1 MFTDGVTQQRSNKP
15 CNTRQGP
22 RLAGTR
28 CARLKKSKNCTSLLF
43 GFCMKKQARTF
54 FTSPVKIAT
63 TTLGCMVWTLATH
76 VQWGTWQRSIAS
88 LVEWKMILNDVF
100 VASCN
105 IVAFATLP
113 TNSTGV
119 PHILEHLTLCGSQK
133 YPCRDPF
140 MKMHNRSLATF
151 MNAMT
156 GCDVTFYPFS
166 TQNIKDYENL
176 LRVYLDAVFF
186 PQLTKLDFMQ
196 EGWRLEHT
204 DPKDK
209 SSPIVIKGVVYNEMK
224 GVFSNSSN
232 DFNQA
237 IVNKLCPSGVYGHVS
252 GGHPLSIPDLTWEQ
266 LKEFHDKHYHPSNAR
281 FLTYGDFPLEKTLS
295 LIDELAL
302 SKFEKIDSN
311 HVIPSEPRWKEPRM
325 ETMTCVPDPLAAN
338 PEKQSTVAVTY
349 AMNDITDTQESFAMS
364 ILSHLLVNGPNS
376 PFYKNLLQAGIGA
389 DYTPSLG
396 YDANLKEA
404 FFSVGLHGVSKAD
417 ISKVTDI
424 INQTFDE
431 VISAGFSQE
440 RIDAALHS
448 VELNLK
454 HQTSNFGLLLNY
466 ATVGI
471 WNHGGDPVRSLKVN
485 EHISW
490 LREQLASNPHFF
502 QEKVQQY
509 FKENKHCLTLVMNP
523 DDHHEEK
530 IRTLEQKN
538 IDRKLGELDS
548 ASRAS
553 IYDNGLKLLQH
564 QSKKEDESCL
574 PHLLLGDVAPT
585 IEMTKL
591 NHINIGGVNVQ
602 TTEQATNGVTYFRA
616 VLNASH
622 LPPELKRMV
631 PLLCEVVTKMG
642 TQDKDYRQFLQE
654 AELKTGGLHT
664 SVHISPHPSEHGRFE
679 QGVLLSSHCLEKNT
693 GAMFSL
699 WKELILRLKLE
710 DDERLMQLVQ
720 MCAAGLAQTLA
731 DSGHHYAM
739 AQAESYLNA
748 CAQLQEEFTGISH
761 ITQMKTLAEARSLK
775 YLLPQLRALA
785 DALLKKD
792 SIRCSLNASSTGLS
806 AAENSLDGLLS
817 SIPGACTTNCP
828 DYIADD
834 DFYAKERKIHLVFP
848 FGVNFC
854 AKSFNAVPYGH
865 PDYSS
870 LQIASQLLSFKY
882 LLREVREKGGA
893 YGVGA
898 VVQPGGCLSFYSYRD
913 PNMEKTLDVF
923 CDSVAW
929 LTKGEFTE
937 EDLAESKLSCFA
949 KIDKPITPG
958 DRGAAAFLH
967 GVTDEMRQEHR
978 QRIFACSKDD
988 IISAVKRCAGEGSCT
1003 SSVAVI
1009 GPENKFT
1016 ETGKHWLVHRDG
1028 SKKPGEDL
1036 QDSKEAGQ
1044 LTEESGAP
1052 SPRGASF
1059 SRNDSSS
1066 SDSDSGSS
1074 ESDSDEDTERF
1085 LLRVNGLP
1093 RNVTPALVAKHLKRA
1108 GIKVSKGAQGVLLLT
1123 SNKLPSGSAFVEVT
1137 SKEDQERA
1145 VKYAWGNAEL
1155 SSRGIKVIRAEA
1167 NDVRRYVMARP
1178 PAPGA
1183 LKDIVSSHVVHV
1195 RNLASDATEEQLKR
1209 FLSHCNVT
1217 RIERERFHSNK
1228 AQRSAF
1234 VRFAT
1239 AEDAQRA
1246 LAMTGKRLKGAK
1258 LELQLVS
1265 EDYADRLLKGDL
1277 LSLALYADNTS
1288 SGMRALRSS
1297 TTRREKAKASGER
1310 WIPGEVVK
1318 EHNLEE
1324 VLQSSEGQYKV
1335 VAEGLPFSVAQINNF
1350 LWPLKPTMVVRV
1362 RRTDGALSGKTV
1374 LSFGSLHDAQEAA
1387 KKNGHVIFGRIV
1399 KMTLASDVPSGRDG
1413 GETAKMAASSS

>member
-1 MFTDGVTQQRSNKP
+1 MFRHLCPSFQRLQSRTNVHRW
-15 CNTRQGP
+15 NHT
-22 RLAGTR
+22 A
-28 CARLKKSKNCTSLLF
+28 AV
-43 GFCMKKQARTF
+43 KQALQYKKGDTIGGYTVRQVEEVKELHLAAIRLLHERTGADF
-54 FTSPVKIAT
+54 LHIAREDRNN
-63 TTLGCMVWTLATH
+63 H
-76 VQWGTWQRSIAS
+76 FS
-88 LVEWKMILNDVF
+88 
-100 VASCN
+100 
-105 IVAFATLP
+105 VAFSTLP

-176 LRVYLDAVFF
+176 MRIYLDAVFF
-186 PQLTKLDFMQ
+186 PQLAKLDFMQ

-237 IVNKLCPSGVYGHVS
+237 IVNKLCPSGVYGNVS

-266 LKEFHDKHYHPSNAR
+266 LKEFHHKHYHPSNAR

-302 SKFEKIDSN
+302 SKFEKIDGSS
-311 HVIPSEPRWKEPRM
+311 VVPPEPRWKEPRM

-349 AMNDITDTQESFAMS
+349 AMNDATDTRESFAMS

-424 INQTFDE
+424 IHQTFDE
-431 VISAGFSQE
+431 VISTGFPQE

-466 ATVGI
+466 ATVGL

-490 LREQLASNPHFF
+490 LREQLASNPRFF

-509 FKENKHCLTLVMNP
+509 FKDNKHCLTLVMNP

-530 IRTLEQKN
+530 IRALEQKT

-553 IYDNGLKLLQH
+553 IYDQGLKLLEH

-574 PHLLLGDVAPT
+574 PRLLLKDVAPT

-591 NHINIGGVNVQ
+591 NHVNMGGVKVQ

-622 LPPELKRMV
+622 LPPELKRML
-631 PLLCEVVTKMG
+631 PLLCEVLTKMG
-642 TQDKDYRQFLQE
+642 TQDKDYRQFSQE
-654 AELKTGGLHT
+654 VELKTGGLHT
-664 SVHISPHPSEHGRFE
+664 SVHISPHPTEHGHFE

-693 GAMFSL
+693 EAMFSL

-761 ITQMKTLAEARSLK
+761 ITQMKTLAEAANLK
-775 YLLPQLRALA
+775 YLLPQLKALA
-785 DALLKKD
+785 DALLTKD
-792 SIRCSLNASSTGLS
+792 SMRCSLNASSSGLS
-806 AAENSLDGLLS
+806 AAENCLDGLLS

-828 DYIADD
+828 DYVADP
-834 DFYAKERKIHLVFP
+834 DFFARDRKIHFVFP

-854 AKSFNAVPYGH
+854 AKSFNAVPYSH

-898 VVQPGGCLSFYSYRD
+898 VVRPGGCLSFYSYRD

-929 LTKGEFTE
+929 LTKGTFTE
-937 EDLAESKLSCFA
+937 EDLEESKLSCFA
-949 KIDKPITPG
+949 KVDKPITPG

-978 QRIFACSKDD
+978 QRIFACSKDE
-988 IISAVKRCAGEGSCT
+988 IISAVKRCAGESGCT

-1036 QDSKEAGQ
+1036 QDGKEAEQ
-1044 LTEESGAP
+1044 LTEESATH
-1052 SPRGASF
+1052 SRRGASD
-1059 SRNDSSS
+1059 SGNDSSS
-1066 SDSDSGSS
+1066 SDSDSDSSDS
-1074 ESDSDEDTERF
+1074 ESDGEAERF
-1085 LLRVNGLP
+1085 LLKVNGLP
-1093 RNVTPALVAKHLKRA
+1093 RDITPALVAKHLKKA
-1108 GIKVSKGAQGVLLLT
+1108 GIKVSRGAEGVLLLT
-1123 SNKLPSGSAFVEVT
+1123 RNNQPSGRAFVQVT

-1145 VKYAWGNAEL
+1145 LNYAWGSAQL
-1155 SSRGIKVIRAEA
+1155 SGQAIKVAPA
-1167 NDVRRYVMARP
+1167 QADDVRRYIMTK
-1178 PAPGA
+1178 APSPSA
-1183 LKDIVSSHVVHV
+1183 LKDIVSSRVVHV
-1195 RNLASDATEEQLKR
+1195 RNLAVDVTEEKLNE
-1209 FLSHCNVT
+1209 FLSHCSVT
-1217 RIERERFHSNK
+1217 RIDRERFDSNR

-1239 AEDAQRA
+1239 TEDAQRA
-1246 LAMTGKRLKGAK
+1246 LAMTGKRLKGMK
-1258 LELQLVS
+1258 VELRLVS
-1265 EDYADRLLKGDL
+1265 EDYADKLLEGDL
-1277 LSLALYADNTS
+1277 PSLASYADKAS
-1288 SGMRALRSS
+1288 SRMRARRAS
-1297 TTRREKAKASGER
+1297 TTSRKQPVKKSGEH
-1310 WIPGEVVK
+1310 WIPVQEAK
-1318 EHNLEE
+1318 EQDLEK
-1324 VLQSSEGQYKV
+1324 VLQSSEGQYRV
-1335 VAEGLPFSVAQINNF
+1335 VAEGLPFSVTQIGNF
-1350 LWPLKPTMVVRV
+1350 LWPSKPTAVVRILHANGG
-1362 RRTDGALSGKTV
+1362 RSAKTV
-1374 LSFGSLHDAQEAA
+1374 LSFASLADAQEAA
-1387 KKNGHVIFGRIV
+1387 KKNGHLVFGRRVRI
-1399 KMTLASDVPSGRDG
+1399 TLATSDVPSGHDDG
-1413 GETAKMAASSS
+1413 VAAKTAASSS

>member
-1 MFTDGVTQQRSNKP
+1 MEQVHKEKFEMFRNLCPSFQGLRSRTNVYRW
-15 CNTRQGP
+15 NHT
-22 RLAGTR
+22 A
-28 CARLKKSKNCTSLLF
+28 AV
-43 GFCMKKQARTF
+43 KQALQYKKGDTIGGYTVRQVEEVKELHLAAVRLLHERTGADF
-54 FTSPVKIAT
+54 LHIAREDRNN
-63 TTLGCMVWTLATH
+63 H
-76 VQWGTWQRSIAS
+76 FS
-88 LVEWKMILNDVF
+88 
-100 VASCN
+100 
-105 IVAFATLP
+105 VAFSTLP

-176 LRVYLDAVFF
+176 MRIYLDAVFF
-186 PQLTKLDFMQ
+186 PQLAKLDFMQ

-266 LKEFHDKHYHPSNAR
+266 LKEFHHKHYHPSNAR
-281 FLTYGDFPLEKTLS
+281 FLTYGNFPLEKTLS

-302 SKFEKIDSN
+302 SKFEKIDGSS
-311 HVIPSEPRWKEPRM
+311 VVPPEPRWKEPKM

-349 AMNDITDTQESFAMS
+349 AMNDATDTRESFAMS

-376 PFYKNLLQAGIGA
+376 PFYRNLLQAGIGA

-417 ISKVTDI
+417 IGRVTDI
-424 INQTFDE
+424 IHQTFDE
-431 VISAGFSQE
+431 VISTGFPKE

-466 ATVGI
+466 ATVGL

-485 EHISW
+485 EHVSW
-490 LREQLASNPHFF
+490 LREQLASNPRFF

-509 FKENKHCLTLVMNP
+509 FKDNKHCLTLVMNP
-523 DDHHEEK
+523 DEHHEEK
-530 IRTLEQKN
+530 IRALEQKN

-548 ASRAS
+548 ESRAS
-553 IYDNGLKLLQH
+553 IYDQGLKLLEH

-574 PHLLLGDVAPT
+574 PRLLLKDVAPT
-585 IEMTKL
+585 IELTKL
-591 NHINIGGVNVQ
+591 NHINMGGVKVQ

-631 PLLCEVVTKMG
+631 PLLCEVLTKMG
-642 TQDKDYRQFLQE
+642 TQDKDYRQFSQE
-654 AELKTGGLHT
+654 VELKTGGLHT
-664 SVHISPHPSEHGRFE
+664 SVHISPHPTEHGRFE

-693 GAMFSL
+693 EAMFSL

-710 DDERLMQLVQ
+710 DDERLTQLVQ

-761 ITQMKTLAEARSLK
+761 ITQMKTLAEAANLK
-775 YLLPQLRALA
+775 YLLPQLKALA

-792 SIRCSLNASSTGLS
+792 SMRCSLNASSSGLS
-806 AAENSLDGLLS
+806 AAENCLDGLLS

-828 DYIADD
+828 DYVEEP
-834 DFYAKERKIHLVFP
+834 DFFARERKIHLVFP

-854 AKSFNAVPYGH
+854 AKSFNAVPYSH
-865 PDYSS
+865 PDFSS

-898 VVQPGGCLSFYSYRD
+898 VVRPGGCLSFYSYRD

-929 LTKGEFTE
+929 LTKGVFTE
-937 EDLAESKLSCFA
+937 EDLEESKLSCFA
-949 KIDKPITPG
+949 KVDKPITPG
-958 DRGAAAFLH
+958 DRGAATFLH

-978 QRIFACSKDD
+978 QRIFACSKDE
-988 IISAVKRCAGEGSCT
+988 IISAVKRCAGESGCT

-1009 GPENKFT
+1009 GPENQFT

-1036 QDSKEAGQ
+1036 QEGKKAEQ
-1044 LTEESGAP
+1044 PTEESATCSG
-1052 SPRGASF
+1052 RGASD
-1059 SRNDSSS
+1059 SGNDSSSS
-1066 SDSDSGSS
+1066 SDSDSDSSDS
-1074 ESDSDEDTERF
+1074 ESTGDTERF
-1085 LLRVNGLP
+1085 LLKVNGLP
-1093 RNVTPALVAKHLKRA
+1093 RDITTVLVAKHLKKA
-1108 GIKVSKGAQGVLLLT
+1108 GIKVSRGAEGVLLLT
-1123 SNKLPSGSAFVEVT
+1123 RNSQSSNRAFVQVA
-1137 SKEDQERA
+1137 SKQDQERA
-1145 VKYAWGNAEL
+1145 LNYAWGNSQLA
-1155 SSRGIKVIRAEA
+1155 GQAIKVARAQA
-1167 NDVRRYVMARP
+1167 DDVRRYVMTK
-1178 PAPGA
+1178 APSPSA
-1183 LKDIVSSHVVHV
+1183 LKNIISSRVVHV
-1195 RNLASDATEEQLKR
+1195 RNLAMNLPEEKLKE
-1209 FLSHCNVT
+1209 FLSHCRVT
-1217 RIERERFHSNK
+1217 RIDRERFDSNR

-1234 VRFAT
+1234 VWFAT
-1239 AEDAQRA
+1239 TEDAQKA
-1246 LAMTGKRLKGAK
+1246 LAMSGKVLNGMKM
-1258 LELQLVS
+1258 ELRLVS
-1265 EDYADRLLKGDL
+1265 EDYAEKLLKGEL
-1277 LSLALYADNTS
+1277 SSLASYAD
-1288 SGMRALRSS
+1288 
-1297 TTRREKAKASGER
+1297 KASSRTQVRTSRLLRRNPVKKSSEH
-1310 WIPGEVVK
+1310 WIPVQEVK
-1318 EHNLEE
+1318 EQDIDK
-1324 VLQSSEGQYKV
+1324 VLQSSDGQYRV
-1335 VAEGLPFSVAQINNF
+1335 IAEGLPFSVTQISNF
-1350 LWPLKPTMVVRV
+1350 LWPSKPTAVVRILHV
-1362 RRTDGALSGKTV
+1362 SSKRSAKMM
-1374 LSFGSLHDAQEAA
+1374 LSFASLADAEQAA
-1387 KKNGHVIFGRIV
+1387 KKNGHLVFGRRV
-1399 KMTLASDVPSGRDG
+1399 KITLVTSDMPCGHDDGVAAKTVESPS
-1413 GETAKMAASSS
+1413 

>member
-1 MFTDGVTQQRSNKP
+1 MFK
-15 CNTRQGP
+15 
-22 RLAGTR
+22 RL
-28 CARLKKSKNCTSLLF
+28 CPSFKRL
-43 GFCMKKQARTF
+43 QARTNAHRWSH
-54 FTSPVKIAT
+54 TAAVKKALQYKAGDTIGGYTVRQVEAVKELHLAAVRLLHEKTGADFLHIAREDRNN
-63 TTLGCMVWTLATH
+63 H
-76 VQWGTWQRSIAS
+76 FS
-88 LVEWKMILNDVF
+88 
-100 VASCN
+100 
-105 IVAFATLP
+105 VAFATLP

-281 FLTYGDFPLEKTLS
+281 FLTYGDFPMEKTLS

-302 SKFEKIDSN
+302 SKFEKIDSS
-311 HVIPSEPRWKEPRM
+311 HVIPPEPRWKEPRM

-417 ISKVTDI
+417 INKVTDI

-431 VISAGFSQE
+431 VISTGFSQE

-466 ATVGI
+466 ATVGM
-471 WNHGGDPVRSLKVN
+471 WNHGGDPIRSLKVN

-490 LREQLASNPHFF
+490 LREQLANKPRFF

-548 ASRAS
+548 TSRAS
-553 IYDNGLKLLQH
+553 IYDNGLNLLQH

-591 NHINIGGVNVQ
+591 NHINMGGVNVQ

-693 GAMFSL
+693 EAMFSL

-761 ITQMKTLAEARSLK
+761 ITQMKTLAEAPSLK
-775 YLLPQLRALA
+775 YLLPQLKALA

-817 SIPGACTTNCP
+817 SIPGVCTTNCP
-828 DYIADD
+828 DYIADA
-834 DFYAKERKIHLVFP
+834 DFYAKERKIHMVFP
-848 FGVNFC
+848 FGVNYC

-870 LQIASQLLSFKY
+870 ATDGSSVLDKMQM
-882 LLREVREKGGA
+882 A
-893 YGVGA
+893 YY
-898 VVQPGGCLSFYSYRD
+898 F
-913 PNMEKTLDVF
+913 ME
-923 CDSVAW
+923 CN
-929 LTKGEFTE
+929 FTHI
-937 EDLAESKLSCFA
+937 DLAKKALQRKSILCDCRAALICKNTV
-949 KIDKPITPG
+949 DKPITPG
-958 DRGAAAFLH
+958 NRGAAAFLH

-988 IISAVKRCAGEGSCT
+988 IISAVKRCAGESGCT

-1028 SKKPGEDL
+1028 SKKPGEEV
-1036 QDSKEAGQ
+1036 QDGKEAGQ
-1044 LTEESGAP
+1044 LTKESAAH
-1052 SPRGASF
+1052 SRRGTSF

-1066 SDSDSGSS
+1066 SDSDSDSGSS

-1085 LLRVNGLP
+1085 LLKVHGLP
-1093 RNVTPALVAKHLKRA
+1093 RDVTPALVAKHLMRA

-1123 SNKLPSGSAFVEVT
+1123 RNNLSSGSAFIQVT

-1145 VKYAWGNAEL
+1145 VSYAWGSAQL
-1155 SSRGIKVIRAEA
+1155 SGRGINVIRAKA
-1167 NDVRRYVMARP
+1167 DDVRRYVMTRP
-1178 PAPGA
+1178 PPPSA
-1183 LKDIVSSHVVHV
+1183 LKDIVSSRVVHV
-1195 RNLASDATEEQLKR
+1195 RNLVAETTEEQLKE

-1217 RIERERFHSNK
+1217 RIERERFDSNK

-1234 VRFAT
+1234 VRFMT
-1239 AEDAQRA
+1239 TEDAQRA
-1246 LAMTGKRLKGAK
+1246 LAMTGKRLKGMK
-1258 LELQLVS
+1258 LELRLIS

-1277 LSLALYADNTS
+1277 LSLALYDDNTS
-1288 SGMRALRSS
+1288 SRMRARRSP
-1297 TTRREKAKASGER
+1297 TTTQKKAKASGGR
-1310 WIPGEVVK
+1310 WIPDEVVK
-1318 EHNLEE
+1318 EHDLEE
-1324 VLQSSEGQYKV
+1324 VLQSSEGQHKV
-1335 VAEGLPFSVAQINNF
+1335 VAEGLPFSVAQIGNF
-1350 LWPLKPTMVVRV
+1350 LWPLKPTMVVHV
-1362 RRTDGALSGKTV
+1362 RRTDGALSAKTV
-1374 LSFGSLHDAQEAA
+1374 LSFANLADAQEAA

-1399 KMTLASDVPSGRDG
+1399 KMTLVTSGMPSGRDD
-1413 GETAKMAASSS
+1413 GEATKTTAASSS

>member
-1 MFTDGVTQQRSNKP
+1 MFRRVCPSF
-15 CNTRQGP
+15 
-22 RLAGTR
+22 
-28 CARLKKSKNCTSLLF
+28 KSL
-43 GFCMKKQARTF
+43 QARTNVHRWNH
-54 FTSPVKIAT
+54 TAAVKQALQYKKGDTIGGYT
-63 TTLGCMVWTLATH
+63 VRQVEEVKELHLAAVRLFHERTGADFLH
-76 VQWGTWQRSIAS
+76 VARDDRNNHFS
-88 LVEWKMILNDVF
+88 
-100 VASCN
+100 
-105 IVAFATLP
+105 VAFSTLP

-176 LRVYLDAVFF
+176 MRVYLDAVFF
-186 PQLTKLDFMQ
+186 PQLAKLDFMQ

-302 SKFEKIDSN
+302 SKFEKIESS
-311 HVIPSEPRWKEPRM
+311 HVIPPEPRWKEPRM

-349 AMNDITDTQESFAMS
+349 AMNDSTVTQESFAMS

-417 ISKVTDI
+417 INKVTDI
-424 INQTFDE
+424 IQKTFDE
-431 VISAGFSQE
+431 VISTGFPQE

-466 ATVGI
+466 ATVGL

-485 EHISW
+485 EHVSW
-490 LREQLASNPHFF
+490 LREQLASNPRFF

-509 FKENKHCLTLVMNP
+509 FKDNKHCLTLVMNP

-530 IRTLEQKN
+530 IRALEQKN
-538 IDRKLGELDS
+538 IDRKLGELDN

-553 IYDNGLKLLQH
+553 IYDQGLKLLEH

-574 PHLLLGDVAPT
+574 PRLLLRDVAPT

-591 NHINIGGVNVQ
+591 NHVDMGGVKAQ

-622 LPPELKRMV
+622 LPPELKRML
-631 PLLCEVVTKMG
+631 PLLCEVLTKMG

-654 AELKTGGLHT
+654 VELKTGGLHT
-664 SVHISPHPSEHGRFE
+664 SVHISPHPTEHGRFE
-679 QGVLLSSHCLEKNT
+679 QGVLLSSHCLENNT
-693 GAMFSL
+693 EAMFSL

-761 ITQMKTLAEARSLK
+761 ITQMKTLAEAPNLK
-775 YLLPQLRALA
+775 YLLPQLKALA

-792 SIRCSLNASSTGLS
+792 SMRCSLNASPSGLS
-806 AAENSLDGLLS
+806 AAENCLDGLLS

-828 DYIADD
+828 DYVVDS
-834 DFYAKERKIHLVFP
+834 DFFAKERKIHLVFP

-854 AKSFNAVPYGH
+854 AKSFNAVPYSH

-898 VVQPGGCLSFYSYRD
+898 VVRPGGCLSFYSYRD

-929 LTKGEFTE
+929 LTKGAFTE
-937 EDLAESKLSCFA
+937 EDLEESKLSCFA
-949 KIDKPITPG
+949 KVDKPITPG

-978 QRIFACSKDD
+978 QRIFACSKDE
-988 IISAVKRCAGEGSCT
+988 IISAVKRCAGESGCT

-1036 QDSKEAGQ
+1036 QDGKEAEQ
-1044 LTEESGAP
+1044 LTKESATQ
-1052 SPRGASF
+1052 SRRGASV
-1059 SRNDSSS
+1059 SENDSSS
-1066 SDSDSGSS
+1066 SDSDSDSSGS
-1074 ESDSDEDTERF
+1074 ESDEDSERF
-1085 LLRVNGLP
+1085 LLKVHGLP
-1093 RNVTPALVAKHLKRA
+1093 RDITPALISKHLKKA
-1108 GIKVSKGAQGVLLLT
+1108 GIKVSRGAEGVLLLT
-1123 SNKLPSGSAFVEVT
+1123 RNNQPSGRAFVQVT

-1145 VKYAWGNAEL
+1145 LNYTWGSAQL
-1155 SSRGIKVIRAEA
+1155 LGRAIKVARAQA
-1167 NDVRRYVMARP
+1167 DDVRRYVMTRAP
-1178 PAPGA
+1178 PPIA
-1183 LKDIVSSHVVHV
+1183 LKDIVSSRVVHV
-1195 RNLASDATEEQLKR
+1195 RNLAMDVTEEKLKE
-1209 FLSHCNVT
+1209 FLSHCSVL
-1217 RIERERFHSNK
+1217 RIDRERFDSNK

-1239 AEDAQRA
+1239 TEDAQRA
-1246 LAMTGKRLKGAK
+1246 LAMTGKMLKGMK
-1258 LELQLVS
+1258 VELRLVS
-1265 EDYADRLLKGDL
+1265 EDYADRLLEGDL
-1277 LSLALYADNTS
+1277 PNLASYADKTTS
-1288 SGMRALRSS
+1288 RMRARRTS
-1297 TTRREKAKASGER
+1297 TTSRKQPVKESGEH
-1310 WIPGEVVK
+1310 WIPVQEAK
-1318 EHNLEE
+1318 EQDLEK
-1324 VLQSSEGQYKV
+1324 VLQSSEGQHRV
-1335 VAEGLPFSVAQINNF
+1335 VAEGLPFSATQIGNF
-1350 LWPLKPTMVVRV
+1350 LWPSKPTAVVRV
-1362 RRTDGALSGKTV
+1362 LHANGGRSAKTV
-1374 LSFGSLHDAQEAA
+1374 LWFASLADAQEAA
-1387 KKNGHVIFGRIV
+1387 KKNGHVIFGRRV
-1399 KMTLASDVPSGRDG
+1399 KITLATSDVPSGHDG
-1413 GETAKMAASSS
+1413 VAAKTAASSS

>member
-1 MFTDGVTQQRSNKP
+1 MFK
-15 CNTRQGP
+15 
-22 RLAGTR
+22 RLCPSFKR
-28 CARLKKSKNCTSLLF
+28 LQARYNVHRWNHTAAV
-43 GFCMKKQARTF
+43 KQALQYKKGDTIGGYTVREVEQ
-54 FTSPVKIAT
+54 VKELHLAAVRLLHEKTGADFLHIAREDRNN
-63 TTLGCMVWTLATH
+63 H
-76 VQWGTWQRSIAS
+76 FS
-88 LVEWKMILNDVF
+88 
-100 VASCN
+100 
-105 IVAFATLP
+105 VAFATLP

-176 LRVYLDAVFF
+176 MRIYLDAVFF
-186 PQLTKLDFMQ
+186 PQLAKMDFMQ

-302 SKFEKIDSN
+302 SKFEKIDVS
-311 HVIPSEPRWKEPRM
+311 HVIPPEPRWKEPRM

-338 PEKQSTVAVTY
+338 PEKQSTVALTY
-349 AMNDITDTQESFAMS
+349 AMNDITDTKESFAMS

-417 ISKVTDI
+417 IAKVTDI
-424 INQTFDE
+424 IHQTFDE
-431 VISAGFSQE
+431 VISTGFPQE

-471 WNHGGDPVRSLKVN
+471 WNHGGDPVKSLKVN
-485 EHISW
+485 DHISW
-490 LREQLASNPHFF
+490 LQEQLAGNPRFF
-502 QEKVQQY
+502 QDKVQQY
-509 FKENKHCLTLVMNP
+509 FKDNKHCLTLVMNP

-530 IRTLEQKN
+530 IRALEQKN

-553 IYDNGLKLLQH
+553 IYDNGLKLLEH

-574 PHLLLGDVAPT
+574 PRLLLKDVAPT

-591 NHINIGGVNVQ
+591 NHINMGGVNVQ

-622 LPPELKRMV
+622 LPPDLKRMV
-631 PLLCEVVTKMG
+631 PLLCEVLTKMG
-642 TQDKDYRQFLQE
+642 TQDKDYRQFSQE
-654 AELKTGGLHT
+654 VELKTGGLHT
-664 SVHISPHPSEHGRFE
+664 SVHLSPHPTEHGRFE

-693 GAMFSL
+693 EAMFSL

-739 AQAESYLNA
+739 AQAESYLSA

-761 ITQMKTLAEARSLK
+761 ITQMKTLAEAPSLK
-775 YLLPQLRALA
+775 YLLPQLKALA

-792 SIRCSLNASSTGLS
+792 SIRCSLNASSSGLS
-806 AAENSLDGLLS
+806 AAENCLDGLLS

-828 DYIADD
+828 DYIADA
-834 DFYAKERKIHLVFP
+834 DFFAKERKIHLVFP

-898 VVQPGGCLSFYSYRD
+898 VVRPGGCFSFYSYRD

-937 EDLAESKLSCFA
+937 EDLEESKLSCFA
-949 KIDKPITPG
+949 KVDKPITPG

-967 GVTDEMRQEHR
+967 GVTDEMRQQHR
-978 QRIFACSKDD
+978 QRIFACSKDE
-988 IISAVKRCAGEGSCT
+988 IISAVRRCAGESGCT

-1009 GPENKFT
+1009 GPENQFT

-1036 QDSKEAGQ
+1036 QDGKESEQ
-1044 LTEESGAP
+1044 LTKESA
-1052 SPRGASF
+1052 SRSQRGVSF

-1066 SDSDSGSS
+1066 SDSDSDSS
-1074 ESDSDEDTERF
+1074 ESESNEDTETF
-1085 LLRVNGLP
+1085 LLKVNGLP
-1093 RNVTPALVAKHLKRA
+1093 RDVTPALVAKHLGKA
-1108 GIKVSKGAQGVLLLT
+1108 GIKVPRGSQGVLLLT
-1123 SNKLPSGSAFVEVT
+1123 RRNLPYGSAFVQVT
-1137 SKEDQERA
+1137 SKEDQMRA
-1145 VKYAWGNAEL
+1145 VNYAWGSALL
-1155 SSRGIKVIRAEA
+1155 SGRDIKVVTAQA
-1167 NDVRRYVMARP
+1167 DDVRRYVMARP
-1178 PAPGA
+1178 PSPST
-1183 LKDIVSSHVVHV
+1183 LKDIVSSRVVHV
-1195 RNLASDATEEQLKR
+1195 RNLAMDVTEEELKE
-1209 FLSHCNVT
+1209 FLSHCDVT
-1217 RIERERFHSNK
+1217 RIDRERFDSNR

-1234 VRFAT
+1234 IRFAT
-1239 AEDAQRA
+1239 TDDALRA
-1246 LAMTGKRLKGAK
+1246 LAMTGKRLKGMK
-1258 LELQLVS
+1258 LELQRVS

-1277 LSLALYADNTS
+1277 LSLASYAEKTN
-1288 SGMRALRSS
+1288 LRMQARRRS
-1297 TTRREKAKASGER
+1297 TTARQRPTKASGEHS
-1310 WIPGEVVK
+1310 IVVREAN

-1324 VLQSSEGQYKV
+1324 VLQSSEGQYRV
-1335 VAEGLPFSVAQINNF
+1335 VAEGLPFSAAQISNL
-1350 LWPLKPTMVVRV
+1350 LWPSKPAAVVLILQANGTRS
-1362 RRTDGALSGKTV
+1362 AKTV
-1374 LSFGSLHDAQEAA
+1374 LSFASLADAQEAI
-1387 KKNGHVIFGRIV
+1387 KKNGHFLFGRRV
-1399 KMTLASDVPSGRDG
+1399 KMTLVTSDMPSGHDAG
-1413 GETAKMAASSS
+1413 VAAKTVVSPS